1 MRTKYMYSYAQSDDK
16 THVVITAY
24 MYRIRFDTLIITA
37 SPLLNFGTRRVLTE
51 VPANIKK
58 EK

>member
-1 MRTKYMYSYAQSDDK
+1 MYSYAQSDDK